1 MHLEGA
7 KSTQETPMDTQDLT
21 CPICMCKELIL
32 FLSYSKRIQFLGIA
46 EDPQITSCCHRVFCI
61 KDADLNRYNNGCP
74 LCREKKFSFQ
84 SSPKH
89 KAMLEQLTIKCVCS
103 EHIAPDEYENH
114 LERCS
119 NVTFPCPHKTC
130 QEKVFHHSFRN

>member
-1 MHLEGA
+1 MNFI
-7 KSTQETPMDTQDLT
+7 LT
-21 CPICMCKELIL
+21 
-32 FLSYSKRIQFLGIA
+32 GIA
-46 EDPQITSCCHRVFCI
+46 DDPQLSSCCQRVFCT

-84 SSPKH
+84 PSPKH
-89 KAMLEQLTIKCVCS
+89 KAMLEQLTIKCACS

-119 NVTFPCPHKTC
+119 NVTFSCPHKTC
-130 QEKVFHHSFRN
+130 KEKVLNDLTKIQKQKFFVLM